1 MKTGGVHHC
10 LECAKEIITGGKLSG
25 CIGWLSKEDLIKY
38 NLAINSSQPREFL
51 LEGLTTVP
59 IDVELREFIH
69 EYTARHLCESN
80 PTPDNLAHDTSGAI
94 ERSAGGRQNPGRKWC
109 PLYPRDRYTMSYSI
123 SDKNCIMKRL
133 AYRVNE
139 LVTRAV
145 LPHLRY
151 SQIAYQMMNETV
163 KPNLRGINCRN
174 SVDLSEPLLEVDSI
188 NLLWRGYHKGMIG
201 REGRQ
206 SIHMDGNGYRIVAIV
221 PLQCHTRGYEIFS
234 VPKSHR
240 INNWEYDWK
249 KVKDKIPYEVAKA
262 VMASIGEIIVF
273 SERLLHAGGT
283 CSKVEGSKVST
294 PTFTSGVLK
303 KNGAER
309 ELFNGWFGQ
318 GKNMVAGTQPT
329 DVAVQFNFKLILLE
343 NCTAMKGNGGDNI
356 WTLNECWEEG
366 DSSRVSRFQ
375 KRLDKLPDDVDKA
388 NDDFVKGMKEAQAM
402 WLKCLSTNTAFKAG
416 RK

>member
-1 MKTGGVHHC
+1 
-10 LECAKEIITGGKLSG
+10 
-25 CIGWLSKEDLIKY
+25 
-38 NLAINSSQPREFL
+38 
-51 LEGLTTVP
+51 
-59 IDVELREFIH
+59 
-69 EYTARHLCESN
+69 
-80 PTPDNLAHDTSGAI
+80 
-94 ERSAGGRQNPGRKWC
+94 
-109 PLYPRDRYTMSYSI
+109 
-123 SDKNCIMKRL
+123 
-133 AYRVNE
+133 
-139 LVTRAV
+139 
-145 LPHLRY
+145 
-151 SQIAYQMMNETV
+151 
-163 KPNLRGINCRN
+163 
-174 SVDLSEPLLEVDSI
+174 
-188 NLLWRGYHKGMIG
+188 
-201 REGRQ
+201 
-206 SIHMDGNGYRIVAIV
+206 MDGNGYRIVAIV
-221 PLQCHTRGYEIFS
+221 PLQCHTRGYEIFL

-240 INNWEYDWK
+240 INNWEYDGK
-249 KVKDKIPYEVAKA
+249 KVKDEIPYEVAKA
-262 VMASIGEIIVF
+262 VMASIDEIIVF

-402 WLKCLSTNTAFKAG
+402 WFKCLSTNTAFKAG